1 MFLSEAKREVLEN
14 PALMI
19 MLRGASEI
27 AEFILKN
34 YSGKV
39 VEVGAGFVPEV
50 ALTISQHLKVV
61 ATDKKNRSLKG
72 LSVMD
77 DDIFSPR
84 KDIYEGASLLYSIRP
99 PIEVQIAMGRLAA
112 EIGADVLIRPLEDEI
127 ADLPCYARSL
137 VNLGDARF
145 YHFKLKS

>member
-1 MFLSEAKREVLEN
+1 
-14 PALMI
+14 MI

-27 AEFILKN
+27 AYFILKN

-61 ATDKKNRSLKG
+61 ATDKENRSLKG

-84 KDIYEGASLLYSIRP
+84 KVIYEGASLLYSIRP

-127 ADLPCYARSL
+127 ADLPGYARSL